1 MKTGFENKK
10 QIIWLAALGLVL
22 LYVFYTNV
30 ISPSDEQP
38 RQQPVAR
45 ATRSELPPPNISRP
59 DPALVPA
66 QPSPRARAR
75 RDARAGV
82 EFKMR
87 VGDGVDPASID
98 PTLRLDLLAKVQ
110 AVTLQGGERNL
121 FQFGAAPMPKTPEP
135 KVIPKSPAA
144 LAAAAESVAP
154 AEPVKPPPP
163 PIPLTFYGYSQ
174 ARPGVKRAFFLDGDD
189 IIVADEGSLVKKRYK
204 VLRIGINSVVV
215 EDTEQKREQTLALK
229 EPAG

>member
-10 QIIWLAALGLVL
+10 QLLWLAALGLVL

-30 ISPSDEQP
+30 ISPSDEMP
-38 RQQPVAR
+38 QQPAAR
-45 ATRSELPPPNISRP
+45 SARNEMPPPNISRP
-59 DPALVPA
+59 NPALI
-66 QPSPRARAR
+66 PSQASARAR
-75 RDARAGV
+75 LRRDPRAGV

-121 FQFGAAPMPKTPEP
+121 FQFGTAPMPKTPES
-135 KVIPKSPAA
+135 KVIPKSAAA
-144 LAAAAESVAP
+144 LAAAAESVKP
-154 AEPVKPPPP
+154 AEAVKPPPP
-163 PIPLTFYGYSQ
+163 PIPLKFYGYSQ
-174 ARPGVKRAFFLDGDD
+174 SRPGVRRAFFLDGDD

-204 VLRIGINSVVV
+204 IVRIGINSVVV
-215 EDTEQKREQTLALK
+215 EDTEQKHEQTLALQ
-229 EPAG
+229 EPKG